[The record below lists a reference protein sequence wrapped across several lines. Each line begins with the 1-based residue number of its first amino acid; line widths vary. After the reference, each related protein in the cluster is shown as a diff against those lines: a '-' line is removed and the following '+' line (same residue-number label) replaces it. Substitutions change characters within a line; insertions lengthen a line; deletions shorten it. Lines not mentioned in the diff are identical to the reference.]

1 MRWSIPVTPDP
12 DTARQWAQDEL
23 SKSIY
28 HQGESLA
35 DRLGRW
41 LSELLNRLFEAGTGT
56 SIPPAGYLL
65 GALVVVA
72 LIVIATRVAI
82 PAARQRRRRGVA
94 MLLGDDART
103 AQHIRDAARTA
114 AQAGDHTAATL
125 EYFRAVVRGCE
136 ERLIIDDRAG
146 RTAREAAGDIAAS
159 LHPHAAELRRAA
171 TTFDALCYGHRDGTT
186 QDSSRMDTLESEV
199 RRARAIQQVPS

>member
-1 MRWSIPVTPDP
+1 MRLSIPVTPDP

-28 HQGESLA
+28 QHGESLA

-41 LSELLNRLFEAGTGT
+41 LSELLNRLFDAGTGT
-56 SIPPAGYLL
+56 SVPPAGYLL

-82 PAARQRRRRGVA
+82 PAARQRRRRSTAV
-94 MLLGDDART
+94 LLGDDARA
-103 AQHIRDAARTA
+103 AQHIRDAARAA

-125 EYFRAVVRGCE
+125 EYFRALVRGCE
-136 ERLIIDDRAG
+136 ERLVIDDRAG
-146 RTAREAAGDIAAS
+146 RTAREAARDIATS
-159 LHPHAAELRRAA
+159 LHSHAAELRNAA
-171 TTFDALCYGHRDGTT
+171 TTFDALCYGHRDGTA
-186 QDSSRMDTLESEV
+186 QDSSRMETLESGV
-199 RRARAIQQVPS
+199 RKARAIPQVTS

>member
-1 MRWSIPVTPDP
+1 MRLSIPVTPDP
-12 DTARQWAQDEL
+12 DTARRWADDEL

-28 HQGESLA
+28 HRGESLA

-41 LSELLNRLFEAGTGT
+41 LSDLVARLFDAGTGT

-82 PAARQRRRRGVA
+82 PAARQRRRRSAAV
-94 MLLGDDART
+94 LLGDDART
-103 AQHIRDAARTA
+103 AEHIRDAAHA
-114 AQAGDHTAATL
+114 AARVGDHTSATL
-125 EYFRAVVRGCE
+125 EHFRALVRGCE

-146 RTAREAAGDIAAS
+146 RTAREAARDIAAAVR
-159 LHPHAAELRRAA
+159 PHAVELRHAA
-171 TTFDALCYGHRDGTT
+171 TTFDALCYGHREATA
-186 QDSSRMDTLESEV
+186 QDSSRMETLESEV
-199 RRARAIQQVPS
+199 RRARSIPQVTS

>member
-1 MRWSIPVTPDP
+1 MRLSIPVTPDP

-28 HQGESLA
+28 RHGESLA

-41 LSELLNRLFEAGTGT
+41 LSELLSTLFEASTGT

-65 GALVVVA
+65 GAAIVVA

-82 PAARQRRRRGVA
+82 PAARQRRRRSSAV
-94 MLLGDDART
+94 LPGDDART
-103 AQHIRDAARTA
+103 AQQIRDAARTA
-114 AQAGDHTAATL
+114 AQAGDHTTATL
-125 EYFRAVVRGCE
+125 ESFRALVRGCE

-146 RTAREAAGDIAAS
+146 RTAREAARDIATS
-159 LHPHAAELRRAA
+159 LHPHAVELRHAA
-171 TTFDALCYGHRDGTT
+171 ATFDALCYGHRDGTPR
-186 QDSSRMDTLESEV
+186 DSSRMETLESEV
-199 RRARAIQQVPS
+199 RKARAIAQVAS

>member
-1 MRWSIPVTPDP
+1 MRLSIPVTPDP

-41 LSELLNRLFEAGTGT
+41 LSELLNRLFDAGTGT
-56 SIPPAGYLL
+56 SIPPVGYLL
-65 GALVVVA
+65 GAIVVVA

-82 PAARQRRRRGVA
+82 PAVRQRRRGSTAV
-94 MLLGDDART
+94 LLGNDART
-103 AQHIRDAARTA
+103 AEQMRDAARA
-114 AQAGDHTAATL
+114 ATRAGDHTAATL
-125 EYFRAVVRGCE
+125 EYFRALVRGCE

-146 RTAREAAGDIAAS
+146 RTAREAARDIATV
-159 LHPHAAELRRAA
+159 LHPHAAELRSAA
-171 TTFDALCYGHRDGTT
+171 TTFDALCYGHRDGTER
-186 QDSSRMDTLESEV
+186 DSARMVALESDL
-199 RRARAIQQVPS
+199 RKARAIPQVTV